1 MFMPDDDIGDSGGRE
16 GGIGDR
22 GEATSAGSIDGRHL
36 LLIGAGP
43 GLGGALARRFAEG
56 GYRVTLVARST
67 DALGKLA
74 GTLADTGAE
83 IDTIS
88 VDAGDPEGLGARMSA
103 LYRGE
108 GAPGLIVYN
117 AVMGAPDQ
125 LLTSSVAHLQAA
137 YAVDVIGAIVVAQVA
152 APAMRA
158 AGQGTIIVTGGGFA
172 DHPIAALATV
182 SLGKAALRS
191 AATMLGADLEPD
203 GIRVAT
209 LTIAGQIV
217 AGTSFDPERIAERY
231 WEIVHSDGPWQAE
244 FRFTGE

>member
-1 MFMPDDDIGDSGGRE
+1 MSV
-16 GGIGDR
+16 
-22 GEATSAGSIDGRHL
+22 A
-36 LLIGAGP
+36 
-43 GLGGALARRFAEG
+43 AR
-56 GYRVTLVARST
+56 
-67 DALGKLA
+67 
-74 GTLADTGAE
+74 

-88 VDAGDPEGLGARMSA
+88 VDASDPEGLGARMRA
-103 LYRGE
+103 LYRE
-108 GAPGLIVYN
+108 DGAPGLIVYN

-125 LLTSSVAHLQAA
+125 LLSSSVAHLQAA

-158 AGQGTIIVTGGGFA
+158 AGLGTIIVTGGGFA
-172 DHPIAALATV
+172 DHPIPALATV

-191 AATMLGADLEPD
+191 AATILVADLEPD

-217 AGTSFDPERIAERY
+217 AGTRFDPERIAERY
-231 WEIVHSDGPWQAE
+231 WEIVQSGGPWQTE

>member
-1 MFMPDDDIGDSGGRE
+1 MPNDNVVDSDGRE
-16 GGIGDR
+16 SGIGDES
-22 GEATSAGSIDGRHL
+22 EAVGVGSIDGHHL
-36 LLIGAGP
+36 LLIGAEP
-43 GLGGALARRFAEG
+43 GLGGAVARRFAEG
-56 GYRVTLVARST
+56 RYRVTLAARGT
-67 DALGKLA
+67 NGLGKLA

-83 IDTIS
+83 IDTIA
-88 VDAGDPEGLGARMSA
+88 VDASDPEGLRARIGA
-103 LYRGE
+103 LYRGD

-125 LLTSSVAHLQAA
+125 LLSSSVAHLQAA
-137 YAVDVIGAIVVAQVA
+137 YAVDVIGAIVLAQVA

-158 AGQGTIIVTGGGFA
+158 AGLGTIIVTGGGFA
-172 DHPIAALATV
+172 DHPIPALATV

-217 AGTSFDPERIAERY
+217 PGTSFDPERIAERY
-231 WEIVHSDGPWQAE
+231 WEIVHSDGPWRAE
-244 FRFTGE
+244 FRYTGE